1 MCLHTFLC
9 RSVPILLHR
18 RSSKF
23 LHRGGSISPK
33 NFEGYLACGASCY
46 MLHYYLRAE
55 FGIETKMMLK
65 RIGREDH
72 CYLQND
78 MVIFDPTY
86 RQFLQQ
92 SKWLSSF
99 IYTGN
104 LKGLETHVGRPWWS
118 GAVESDEKMDAG
130 RVLTDIDY
138 AANKGEG
145 FLRLNKEFSNKKF
158 SI

>member
-1 MCLHTFLC
+1 MSLHTFLC

-18 RSSKF
+18 RSSEF
-23 LHRGGSISPK
+23 LHRGFVSPQ
-33 NFEGYLACGASCY
+33 NFEGTLACGASCY

-92 SKWLSSF
+92 SKWLPSF

-104 LKGLETHVGRPWWS
+104 LKGLETHVGSKWWS
-118 GAVESDEKMDAG
+118 GATESDEKMDAE
-130 RVLTDIDY
+130 RVLNDIDY
-138 AANKGEG
+138 AANKGEC
-145 FLRLNKEFSNKKF
+145 FLRLNKEFS
-158 SI
+158 I

>member
-1 MCLHTFLC
+1 MSLHTFLC

-18 RSSKF
+18 RSSEF
-23 LHRGGSISPK
+23 LHRGFISPK
-33 NFEGYLACGASCY
+33 NFEGSLACGASCY
-46 MLHYYLRAE
+46 MLHYYLKVE

-65 RIGREDH
+65 RIASEDH

-104 LKGLETHVGRPWWS
+104 LKGLETHVGSQWWS
-118 GAVESDEKMDAG
+118 GATESDEKMDAE
-130 RVLTDIDY
+130 RVLNDIDY
-138 AANKGEG
+138 ATNKGEC
-145 FLRLNKEFSNKKF
+145 FLRLNKKF